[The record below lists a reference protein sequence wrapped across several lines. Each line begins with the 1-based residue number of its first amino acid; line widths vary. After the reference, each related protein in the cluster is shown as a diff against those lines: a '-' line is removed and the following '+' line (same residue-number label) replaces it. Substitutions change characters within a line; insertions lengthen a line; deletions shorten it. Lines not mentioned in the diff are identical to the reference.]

1 MTTLTRI
8 ARIWATRLQNAA
20 PGAATPSPLTRG
32 LVQQLTHM
40 LHGYGKRTA
49 LTEAEMVA
57 LDEQV
62 REQFARGGYDVTPE
76 MKERATQL
84 LRRVPRSK
92 RWTAL
97 EQVLDA
103 LPQGATLD
111 FRLVGFD
118 TRRTY
123 TPWRTDALPVYEAR
137 CGEHTVRYSCA
148 PRQWA
153 MNGYTG
159 DLLQRAD

>member
-8 ARIWATRLQNAA
+8 ARSWTARLENARPDA
-20 PGAATPSPLTRG
+20 PKSVPLTRG

-62 REQFARGGYDVTPE
+62 REQFAQGGYRVAPE
-76 MKERATQL
+76 MEVRATAL

-92 RWTAL
+92 RWEAL
-97 EQVLDA
+97 ERVLDA
-103 LPQGATLD
+103 LPEGASLD

-118 TRRTY
+118 TSRDF

-137 CGEHTVRYSCA
+137 CGEHAVRYSCA

-153 MNGYTG
+153 MSGYTAP
-159 DLLQRAD
+159 LLQWVD